1 MPTFTILEP
10 MSTGDVI
17 DRAVRLYR
25 RNFSPLIAIVA
36 VPSIIGYLV
45 GLALSSG
52 YAQLLGSVV
61 NPSSSLQGAG
71 VILLMIGLIGYPFW
85 FFAQVFTLTG
95 LARVVGDHLMMGETI
110 TFRKCFAAARSRV
123 GDVILMTLLLFAA
136 MMIIGVAFFLIVFA
150 VMMVA
155 AIIVGVTSGAGMP
168 QWLGVTVLVILL
180 VVAIAG
186 GITLALIV
194 AARIV
199 LLPQVVM
206 IEGQSTGSSLGRSFR
221 LGGGNWHRVGAIML
235 FAYFISLSLL
245 AALTLPV
252 ALGLEWFNISSV
264 EFAQTPAGDAI
275 YSAFT
280 QIANVLSLPIWAV
293 SFTLLYLDNRV
304 RKEGYDM
311 ELLAQE
317 VAPGFHWRPP
327 VTPAAHPHGSFSTA
341 PTQRVFLQTGPLGL
355 GGYAEPRPPP
365 PTPPGPPNEV
375 VTAEPAA
382 STEPAAEASAGD
394 GDSSGSVNPG
404 AGHCVNCAIE
414 LPVGARFCIRCGAQ
428 T

>member
-1 MPTFTILEP
+1 
-10 MSTGDVI
+10 V
-17 DRAVRLYR
+17 
-25 RNFSPLIAIVA
+25 
-36 VPSIIGYLV
+36 
-45 GLALSSG
+45 
-52 YAQLLGSVV
+52 
-61 NPSSSLQGAG
+61 
-71 VILLMIGLIGYPFW
+71 
-85 FFAQVFTLTG
+85 
-95 LARVVGDHLMMGETI
+95 
-110 TFRKCFAAARSRV
+110 
-123 GDVILMTLLLFAA
+123 
-136 MMIIGVAFFLIVFA
+136 VAF
-150 VMMVA
+150 
-155 AIIVGVTSGAGMP
+155 
-168 QWLGVTVLVILL
+168 
-180 VVAIAG
+180 AG

-206 IEGQSTGSSLGRSFR
+206 IEGQSTGSSLGRSIK

-252 ALGLEWFNISSV
+252 ALGLEWFSISSV

-317 VAPGFHWRPP
+317 VAPGFNWRPP
-327 VTPAAHPHGSFSTA
+327 VYPYGTFPTA
-341 PTQRVFLQTGPLGL
+341 PAQRVYVQTGPLGL
-355 GGYAEPRPPP
+355 GGYAAPQTAANPQSIGSQQ
-365 PTPPGPPNEV
+365 PPGE
-375 VTAEPAA
+375 AEPAGEVTIA
-382 STEPAAEASAGD
+382 GGGEASANVFP
-394 GDSSGSVNPG
+394 SAGSEAFANPVVG
-404 AGHCVNCAIE
+404 GEATGNVVPVAGSDEASRSVVSVEAQCANCGVE
-414 LPVGARFCIRCGAQ
+414 LPSGARFCIRCGAQ